1 MGDNC
6 LGLWLL
12 AAIYELISPWYFN
25 LVTLGPKSNVTNQMR
40 IMARFRP
47 LGLA

>member
-1 MGDNC
+1 MGENC
-6 LGLWLL
+6 FGLWLL

-25 LVTLGPKSNVTNQMR
+25 LVTLGHKSNLTNQMR

>member
-1 MGDNC
+1 MGENC
-6 LGLWLL
+6 FGLWLL
-12 AAIYELISPWYFN
+12 VAIYELISPWYFN